1 MKIKKVEW
9 DNFSAV
15 SRNSLS
21 STFRML
27 WRILYKH
34 QVEQTGLSLTLTFLS
49 PSQVKIQKVAC
60 EAFLSTVKLLQSAS
74 FST

>member
-1 MKIKKVEW
+1 
-9 DNFSAV
+9 
-15 SRNSLS
+15 
-21 STFRML
+21 ML
-27 WRILYKH
+27 WRILHKH

-60 EAFLSTVKLLQSAS
+60 EALLSTVKLLQSAS